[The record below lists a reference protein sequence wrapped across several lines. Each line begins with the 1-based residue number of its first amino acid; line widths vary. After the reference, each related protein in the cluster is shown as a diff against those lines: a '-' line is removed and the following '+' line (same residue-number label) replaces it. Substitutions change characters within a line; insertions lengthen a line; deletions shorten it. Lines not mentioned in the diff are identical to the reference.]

1 MEDDDTDGRRDSGV
15 TAQDDAAAS
24 PEASERADTRF
35 QKGESGN
42 PNGRSKGSRNRRT
55 ILLEAMLESDAQG
68 VLQSCIKQAKA
79 GNATALRLCMERL
92 LPRQSET
99 PVALDLPEI
108 KNRDD
113 LAAAHVQVLH
123 AVADGDISTAQGRA
137 MMALLGQTTEVL
149 ERGKYGSDSTSTY
162 ARILSALRPD

>member
-1 MEDDDTDGRRDSGV
+1 MEQDGTDGRHGV
-15 TAQDDAAAS
+15 DGAA
-24 PEASERADTRF
+24 PEDGAGPPQSADRADTRF
-35 QKGESGN
+35 QKGVSGN
-42 PNGRSKGSRNRRT
+42 PGGRPKGARNKRT